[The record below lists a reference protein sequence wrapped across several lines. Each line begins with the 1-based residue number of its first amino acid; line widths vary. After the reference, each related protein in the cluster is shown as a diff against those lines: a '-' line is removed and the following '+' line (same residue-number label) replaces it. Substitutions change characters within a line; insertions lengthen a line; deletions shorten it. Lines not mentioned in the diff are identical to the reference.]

1 MAYSDDKKQRPN
13 LKPNKPSQGKP
24 INPKNRNNVAS
35 GRKVM
40 PEKEDIIHENR
51 NAELDGE
58 GMRLN
63 KFIAHCGI
71 CSRRQAADYVKEGFV
86 TVNDQ
91 KVIEPYLLIKAKDK
105 VCFKGK
111 TIFPQKEQVYYLM
124 NKPKGVITTAQDE
137 RGRKTVLDILPDK
150 GKTRV
155 FPVGRLDRE
164 TTGLLLL
171 TNDGDLALKMTH
183 PGYKMKK
190 VYQVTLD
197 KSLAGADVEKIQQGV
212 VLEDGP
218 VPVDALHFI
227 YEGSFKE
234 LSITIHIG
242 RNRIVR
248 RLFEHLG
255 YEVVKLDR
263 IYLGG
268 LTKKDLPRGF
278 TRKLTGQ
285 EIIMLKHFTG
295 K

>member
-1 MAYSDDKKQRPN
+1 MTYSDDKNKRPN
-13 LKPNKPSQGKP
+13 LRPNKPPYGRP
-24 INPKNRNNVAS
+24 ANPKNRINVS
-35 GRKVM
+35 HTRKAI
-40 PEKEDIIHENR
+40 PDKEEIINENR
-51 NAELDGE
+51 NSELEGE

-91 KVIEPYLLIKAKDK
+91 KVLEPYLLIKAKDK

-111 TIFPQKEQVYYLM
+111 AIFPQEERVYYLM

-197 KSLAGADVEKIQQGV
+197 KSLSGADVEKIQQGV

-227 YEGSFKE
+227 HEGSFKE
-234 LSITIHIG
+234 VSIAIHIG

-263 IYLGG
+263 TYLGG